1 MDMCWDFANFFFSI
15 TGESIL
21 VCKNS
26 EKSKGI
32 TLLQGSLKPV
42 HSCLQRHEG
51 EEVTSSMIRAILEV
65 RGSSLNYHSLFCSYS
80 TMVELQCV
88 KNLSFLFLYEI
99 IYKLSKSESL
109 LFYIVISWRLIQLV
123 PYKSTSKQQFETQMP
138 DGSVYFLGVL
148 YYVLNFLKKMTT
160 VDLSSSIQ
168 IMCVLSCSV
177 CLTLC
182 DPMDWSLPGSSP

>member
-80 TMVELQCV
+80 
-88 KNLSFLFLYEI
+88 
-99 IYKLSKSESL
+99 
-109 LFYIVISWRLIQLV
+109 RA
-123 PYKSTSKQQFETQMP
+123 
-138 DGSVYFLGVL
+138 G
-148 YYVLNFLKKMTT
+148 
-160 VDLSSSIQ
+160 
-168 IMCVLSCSV
+168 
-177 CLTLC
+177 
-182 DPMDWSLPGSSP
+182 